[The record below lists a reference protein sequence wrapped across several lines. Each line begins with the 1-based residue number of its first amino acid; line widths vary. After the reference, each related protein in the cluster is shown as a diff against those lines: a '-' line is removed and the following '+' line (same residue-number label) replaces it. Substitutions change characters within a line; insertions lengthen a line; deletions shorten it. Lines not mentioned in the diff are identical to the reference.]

1 MYVKFV
7 KRSKQLKIRC
17 GTVLCRYRIV
27 SRFLCIRKKLP
38 LAGSADAG
46 SLAEYDFHKKSF
58 NFSMLYSSNFRS
70 LSIRSRILGSASSYW
85 RYFWIASTMPML
97 LPVISMLAMCET
109 DGSVILSFRIPTKGY
124 SRLHSAETGT
134 VTL

>member
-58 NFSMLYSSNFRS
+58 NFSMLCSSNFRS
-70 LSIRSRILGSASSYW
+70 LSIRSRILGSVLILAVLLDCLDDAHAASGNQH
-85 RYFWIASTMPML
+85 AGN
-97 LPVISMLAMCET
+97 V
-109 DGSVILSFRIPTKGY
+109 
-124 SRLHSAETGT
+124 
-134 VTL
+134 

>member
-58 NFSMLYSSNFRS
+58 NFYVL
-70 LSIRSRILGSASSYW
+70 I
-85 RYFWIASTMPML
+85 
-97 LPVISMLAMCET
+97 
-109 DGSVILSFRIPTKGY
+109 
-124 SRLHSAETGT
+124 
-134 VTL
+134 

>member
-70 LSIRSRILGSASSYW
+70 LSIRSPDFGIRVLILAVLLDCLDDAHAASGNQH
-85 RYFWIASTMPML
+85 AGN
-97 LPVISMLAMCET
+97 V
-109 DGSVILSFRIPTKGY
+109 
-124 SRLHSAETGT
+124 
-134 VTL
+134 